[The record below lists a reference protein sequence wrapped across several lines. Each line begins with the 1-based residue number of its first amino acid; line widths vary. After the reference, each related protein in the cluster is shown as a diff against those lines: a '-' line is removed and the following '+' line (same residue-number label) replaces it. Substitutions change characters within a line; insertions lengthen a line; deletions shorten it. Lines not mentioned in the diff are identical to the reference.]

1 MTTPRPMPEIASR
14 MSSMRIHDITLTIGP
29 DTPVYPGNAP
39 VEVEEVKSIAKGDS
53 SNVSLFHIGSHT
65 ATHVDAPRHFL
76 PQGEGV
82 EAIPPDVLVG
92 PARIFQLGTVDY
104 IDSSLLETLDWSG
117 VTRVLFGTGNSLL
130 LRERQVHLD
139 YAFLTADA
147 AEFLVERK
155 VHLVGLDY
163 LSVEQYKKAGRP
175 VHHTLLEAG
184 IVVVEGL
191 CLADV
196 CTGWY
201 ELLCLPL
208 KMKGADGAPSRVL
221 LREYA

>member
-1 MTTPRPMPEIASR
+1 MTTPRAMPEIASR
-14 MSSMRIHDITLTIGP
+14 MSSMPIHDITLTIGP

-39 VEVEEVKSIAKGDS
+39 VEVEEVKSIARGDS

-104 IDSSLLETLDWSG
+104 IDSGLLETLDWSG